1 MGDKCVLRIKPGQKQ
16 PSGERQ
22 ERGRRRKQGEREV
35 EGKESQRGLV
45 KRNKLGGARKGRGK
59 Y

>member
-1 MGDKCVLRIKPGQKQ
+1 MGDKCVLRIKPGPKR

-22 ERGRRRKQGEREV
+22 ERGRRRKQGDREREV

-45 KRNKLGGARKGRGK
+45 KRN
-59 Y
+59 